1 MPITTYPITGKTTI
15 ANTLT
20 LNIGLNN
27 NGRNVA
33 QLLQYFRTKNIFI
46 QFSDNIHTGEWNGQ
60 KEETLV
66 VKGITNM
73 SMYEIKQI
81 VNYLNNIC
89 TQICIAYKY
98 NDNGVLQY
106 NETYQGKKLNFDNNY
121 FLNN

>member
-1 MPITTYPITGKTTI
+1 MNYIKPITGKTTI

-33 QLLQYFRTKNIFI
+33 QLLQYFRAKNIFI
-46 QFSDNIHTGEWNGQ
+46 EFTDNINDGEWNGQ

-66 VKGITNM
+66 VKGTTIK
-73 SMYEIKQI
+73 SMYEIKQM

-106 NETYQGKKLNFDNNY
+106 NETYQGKKLNFDNN
-121 FLNN
+121 FFIN